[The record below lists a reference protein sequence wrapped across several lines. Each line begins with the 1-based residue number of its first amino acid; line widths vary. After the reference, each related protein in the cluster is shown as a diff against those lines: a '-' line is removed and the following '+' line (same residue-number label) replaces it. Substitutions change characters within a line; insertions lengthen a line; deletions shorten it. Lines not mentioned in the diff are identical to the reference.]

1 MLIQVFLERSL
12 QDMSQ
17 FNTIQQV
24 MKILPKLYEIIFE
37 AENSIPLMDKMI
49 SMLKEIHTLKP
60 YFEDLSTWDFGLL
73 SMTLGMY
80 LYCLRNINR
89 FYGLTPGV

>member
-49 SMLKEIHTLKP
+49 SMLKEIHILKP
-60 YFEDLSTWDFGLL
+60 YLEDLSTWDFGLL

-80 LYCLRNINR
+80 PILLEKHK
-89 FYGLTPGV
+89 